1 MKIER
6 LMYII
11 ISLLSKKHIHAKDIS
26 EKFKVSI
33 RTIYRDIDTLT
44 LAGIP
49 IYSQR
54 VL

>member
-11 ISLLSKKHIHAKDIS
+11 ITLLSNKYLKAS
-26 EKFKVSI
+26 EVAQMYQVSQ
-33 RTIYRDIDTLT
+33 RTIYRDIDTLS

-49 IYSQR
+49 IYS
-54 VL
+54 